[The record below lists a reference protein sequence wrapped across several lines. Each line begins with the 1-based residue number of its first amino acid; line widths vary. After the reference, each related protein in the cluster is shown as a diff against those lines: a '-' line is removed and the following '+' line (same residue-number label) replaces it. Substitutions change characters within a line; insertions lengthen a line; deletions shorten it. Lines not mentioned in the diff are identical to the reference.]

1 MNKKSILYIFVVLMA
16 LSLTLSAVSAEDA
29 VADDIV
35 AAEEA
40 PAIEEDVSDV
50 AAGGDELATA
60 SDADDEN
67 VILAEPAAGESGNVV
82 VIDPAE
88 IKYADL
94 ETTVKVLDET
104 PFKISWGVT
113 VTNHGPDVA
122 KNTLTQIGA
131 TDNMMLYNLTVPEG
145 TTYYT
150 DGFWAIGDMNPGEAV
165 TLVLDALKTDYGPY
179 SVEALTL
186 SDSFDPVLSN
196 NYDVAF
202 GAAEPAPVS
211 AASEKT
217 MPAAG
222 NPIAMA
228 LLALIAIA
236 GTTISRRF

>member
-60 SDADDEN
+60 SDAEDEN
-67 VILAEPAAGESGNVV
+67 VILADIAAEKNVV
-82 VIDPAE
+82 IVNPAE
-88 IKYADL
+88 VPFADL
-94 ETTVKVLDET
+94 ETTVNVLDET

-122 KNTLTQIGA
+122 RNTLTQIGA
-131 TDNMMLYNLTVPEG
+131 TDNFVLYDLTVPEG

-202 GAAEPAPVS
+202 GAAEPASVS

>member
-60 SDADDEN
+60 SDAEDEN
-67 VILAEPAAGESGNVV
+67 VILADIAAEKNVV
-82 VIDPAE
+82 IVNPAE
-88 IKYADL
+88 VPFADL
-94 ETTVKVLDET
+94 ETTVNVLDET

-122 KNTLTQIGA
+122 RNTLTQIGA
-131 TDNMMLYNLTVPEG
+131 TDNFVLYDLTVPEG

-165 TLVLDALKTDYGPY
+165 TLVLNALKTDYGPY

-202 GAAEPAPVS
+202 GAAEPASVS